1 MRDLKAHEDFSQR
14 ILDSISVLADFLVCE
29 ARIIEARAG
38 QGAPSDMARKES
50 KDAVP
55 ADKVKDAPAL
65 ARELRW
71 RIRNALNVTSGDEGS
86 SRRAKSWQVSS
97 NSTNGVKRKR
107 EEDDSTEFGET
118 EHGRPIFRNWRRGG
132 WDKEE
137 FLPKRL
143 ETVTARRKRPYD
155 NLQAWMNDAAVN
167 SDDLDTE
174 EAIIDISTEVIIKVR
189 KVRQGNSKEDI
200 LERQRVER
208 RVEVYRWPERELKT
222 MSSEGDGGMVHIEEN
237 HSAVPDTKVEEE
249 GKGER
254 DNADMDEMKEQG
266 SEEQERGNV
275 DEASM
280 VIDVQA

>member
-1 MRDLKAHEDFSQR
+1 
-14 ILDSISVLADFLVCE
+14 
-29 ARIIEARAG
+29 
-38 QGAPSDMARKES
+38 MARKES

-86 SRRAKSWQVSS
+86 SKRAKSWQVSS

-155 NLQAWMNDAAVN
+155 DLQAWMNDATVD

-174 EAIIDISTEVIIKVR
+174 EAIVDISTEVIIKVR

-208 RVEVYRWPERELKT
+208 RVEVYRWPEREQNT
-222 MSSEGDGGMVHIEEN
+222 MTSEGDGGTVEEKN
-237 HSAVPDTKVEEE
+237 IAVPDTKMEEEEE
-249 GKGER
+249 GKR
-254 DNADMDEMKEQG
+254 NNADTDEMKEQE